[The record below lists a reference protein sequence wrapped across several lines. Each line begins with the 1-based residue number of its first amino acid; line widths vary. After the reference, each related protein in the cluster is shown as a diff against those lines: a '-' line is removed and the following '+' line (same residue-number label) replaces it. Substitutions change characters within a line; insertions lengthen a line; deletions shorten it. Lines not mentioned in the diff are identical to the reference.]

1 LRRLWGACAGHRRAN
16 PTHPYLGASP
26 GCWRAFG
33 ELTAQRYEG
42 GASTGDDTIFRL
54 AVDTY
59 ATQHPGVPGRQ
70 SSQSVD
76 AHLFVLCLVLERG
89 AAPAF
94 ATHAIRTFLEANKA
108 KGFPWLEP
116 PASLGNVTVFDVLQ
130 ARGDGEP
137 DRTMRLW
144 AESVWQAWEPCHRL
158 VRAWVDETKL

>member
-1 LRRLWGACAGHRRAN
+1 MAKNAPKPYLAGTEEGQLVRCVGCGALVPDIDG
-16 PTHPYLGASP
+16 PTHPYLGSSP
-26 GCWRAFG
+26 GCWQAFG
-33 ELTAQRYEG
+33 ELTARRYAG

-108 KGFPWLEP
+108 KGFP
-116 PASLGNVTVFDVLQ
+116 
-130 ARGDGEP
+130 
-137 DRTMRLW
+137 
-144 AESVWQAWEPCHRL
+144 
-158 VRAWVDETKL
+158 